1 MKLFHQELMKNILD
15 QISSHYPKLTPS
27 QKKVASYLHNN
38 INETFLLNSFQIAKK
53 ANVSEATVTRFIHN
67 IGFSGFSE
75 FKKEIAKRVVKDF
88 STTKRLADSAE
99 SLEGPGSIFAEILNG
114 DIENIRT
121 LRATISDQLFEEA
134 VKKLCSAKSI
144 YVLGLRSSYALAF
157 YLAFNLRFFLKKVI
171 LLTPG
176 IGDMPEQV
184 LRVKKDDTLMVISF
198 RRYTRESFDIAEKIK
213 KKEAS
218 VIAITNSELSPIAKL
233 ADVSLIASTKIPT
246 YIESYAAPMSLINAL
261 ITSIALRKK
270 DKALSAL
277 NKLENTFE
285 EFQTYIS

>member
-1 MKLFHQELMKNILD
+1 M
-15 QISSHYPKLTPS
+15 
-27 QKKVASYLHNN
+27 
-38 INETFLLNSFQIAKK
+38 
-53 ANVSEATVTRFIHN
+53 
-67 IGFSGFSE
+67 
-75 FKKEIAKRVVKDF
+75 
-88 STTKRLADSAE
+88 STTLILSFSFLAA
-99 SLEGPGSIFAEILNG
+99 ILNG

-157 YLAFNLRFFLKKVI
+157 YLAFDLRFFLKKVI
-171 LLTPG
+171 LLKPG
-176 IGDMPEQV
+176 IGDIPEQV
-184 LRVKKDDTLMVISF
+184 LGVRKDDVLVVISF

-233 ADVSLIASTKIPT
+233 ADVTLVTSTTIPT
-246 YIESYAAPMSLINAL
+246 YIESFTAPMSLINAL
-261 ITSIALRKK
+261 ITAIALRKK
-270 DKALSAL
+270 NKAISAL
-277 NKLENTFE
+277 NKLENTLE

>member
-1 MKLFHQELMKNILD
+1 MKNILN
-15 QISSHYPKLTPS
+15 QITSHYSELTPS

-38 INETFLLNSFQIAKK
+38 INEAFLLNSFQIAKK
-53 ANVSEATVTRFIHN
+53 ANVSEATVTRFISN
-67 IGFSGFSE
+67 LGFSGFSE
-75 FKKEIAKRVVKDF
+75 FKKEIAQRVVKDF
-88 STTKRLADSAE
+88 STTKRLAESAE
-99 SLEGPGSIFAEILNG
+99 SLEEGPGNIFAEILKG
-114 DIENIRT
+114 DIENIRA
-121 LRATISDQLFEEA
+121 LRATISDQSFEKA
-134 VKKLCSAKSI
+134 VKKLCSARSI

-176 IGDMPEQV
+176 IGDIPEQV
-184 LRVKKDDTLMVISF
+184 LELRKDDVLVVISF

-246 YIESYAAPMSLINAL
+246 YIESCTAPMSLINAL
-261 ITSIALRKK
+261 ITAIALRKK

>member
-1 MKLFHQELMKNILD
+1 MKNILA

-38 INETFLLNSFQIAKK
+38 INEALLLNSFQIAKK
-53 ANVSEATVTRFIHN
+53 ANVSEATVTRLISN
-67 IGFSGFSE
+67 LGFSGFSE
-75 FKKEIAKRVVKDF
+75 FKKEIAQRVVKDF
-88 STTKRLADSAE
+88 STTKRLTESAE

-114 DIENIRT
+114 DIENIST

-134 VKKLCSAKSI
+134 VKKLCSARSI
-144 YVLGLRSSYALAF
+144 YALGLRSSYALAF

-176 IGDMPEQV
+176 IGDIPEQV
-184 LRVKKDDTLMVISF
+184 LGVKKDDALVVISF

-233 ADVSLIASTKIPT
+233 ADVTLVTSTKIPT
-246 YIESYAAPMSLINAL
+246 YIESYTAPMCLINTL
-261 ITSIALRKK
+261 ITAIALRKK
-270 DKALSAL
+270 DKAISAL

>member
-1 MKLFHQELMKNILD
+1 MKNILD
-15 QISSHYPKLTPS
+15 QISSHYPELTPS
-27 QKKVASYLHNN
+27 QKKVAYYLHDN
-38 INETFLLNSFQIAKK
+38 INEAFLLNSFQIAKK
-53 ANVSEATVTRFIHN
+53 SNVSESTVTRFISN
-67 IGFSGFSE
+67 LGFSGFSE
-75 FKKEIAKRVVKDF
+75 FKREIAQRVLKDF
-88 STTKRLADSAE
+88 STTKRLAESAE
-99 SLEGPGSIFAEILNG
+99 SLEGPGNIFAEILNG

-157 YLAFNLRFFLKKVI
+157 YLSFDLRFFLKKVI
-171 LLTPG
+171 LLKPG
-176 IGDMPEQV
+176 IGDIPEQV
-184 LRVKKDDTLMVISF
+184 LGVRKDDVLVVISF

-246 YIESYAAPMSLINAL
+246 YIESCTAPMSLINAL
-261 ITSIALRKK
+261 ITAIALRKK

-277 NKLENTFE
+277 NKLENTFK